1 MLQTQNSEYNDLKKI
16 AQFPITPYL
25 KEICDSLKDSPSRFL
40 ILTAETAA
48 GKSTVL
54 PLALLNDF
62 SGKIIMTEPRRI
74 AVLGVANRISELW
87 DEKKAGD
94 GEVGY
99 KIHLEN
105 KTGKN
110 TRLEVVTEAILVRQL
125 QNDPALEN
133 YNVVVLDEFHER
145 SVNTDLALAFLKEAM
160 QLRDDLFVVIMS
172 ATIDTGRLQNY
183 LGNETP
189 VLKIPGRQ
197 FAVNVIYEP
206 GKSVVSAVKEILQN
220 EKDSRVT
227 LRKEQEPARNDK
239 AKPQQSDN
247 ILVFLPGI
255 SDIRKAHEAL
265 LETGL
270 FNPKSG
276 RELLILHS
284 SITLEEQKRVI
295 TPEPPRE
302 NAGGQPCEPQNFTYT
317 EPSRSQPRGTAGN
330 QLRETA
336 SSKSCEIASNQPR
349 GISASS
355 QPKRRVILSSAIAET
370 SLTVPGVSI
379 VIDSGLA
386 RINRLDINTGME
398 KLTTEVESEFSAEQR
413 KGRAGRL
420 CEGTCIRLWDKHDP
434 RVKELAP
441 EILRADL
448 VPLVLECSERGV
460 YSIDGIDWL
469 DKPSAAA
476 WAESTKLLRQLG
488 MLREDNHITEKGKAA
503 LTLGVHPRLAGIAL
517 AAFEAETGA
526 TDGKS
531 SMASVGKLSSEG
543 RKLLIQFS
551 SYSRSSPELQNRF
564 ISDLEKR
571 LQGCGYKELEKPE
584 FLILCGYPDRL
595 AKRTSEQGVEPAEY
609 KFAGGR
615 QARLYNKRAPLWLVA
630 PDVMAGDKEAIIFD
644 LVELDEAK
652 IAEFLEKH
660 CEIREICSFTQATL
674 QKFEQKC
681 FGEIILSSKKIPVSE
696 GDYAQA
702 WVNQIKE
709 NGLECLPLDSK
720 IESLLLRAEFI
731 KQQKSAKFD
740 ENSVKNLEI
749 QLKSSVQEWLF
760 PFLGG
765 KTSLTAATVYDALY
779 WYLDGAEI
787 DRQAPEQ
794 IVLENG
800 RRCKVKY
807 EKQAEIRP
815 VIEIIIQRIFGCF
828 TTPQI
833 CGKKVLLRLLSPASR
848 PLQVTEDLEH
858 FWTGA
863 WVEICK
869 EMKGR
874 YPKHNWDYTV
884 VE

>member
-1 MLQTQNSEYNDLKKI
+1 MNQY
-16 AQFPITPYL
+16 PITPYL
-25 KEICDSLKDSPSRFL
+25 DDICAALRNSPSRFL

-54 PLALLNDF
+54 PLALLQNF
-62 SGKIIMTEPRRI
+62 SGKMIMTEPRRI
-74 AVLGVANRISELW
+74 AVLGVANRLAES
-87 DEKKAGD
+87 ATP

-105 KTGKN
+105 NITKE

-125 QNDPALEN
+125 QSDPALED

-160 QLRDDLFVVIMS
+160 LLRDDLFVVIMS
-172 ATIDTGRLQNY
+172 ATIDTKKLQEY
-183 LGNETP
+183 LGDCGETP
-189 VLKIPGRQ
+189 IFKVPGRQ
-197 FAVNVIYEP
+197 FPVQVLYEP
-206 GKSVVSAVKEILQN
+206 EKGVVSAVREALSS
-220 EKDSRVT
+220 SRPVQH
-227 LRKEQEPARNDK
+227 K
-239 AKPQQSDN
+239 N

-255 SDIRKAHEAL
+255 SDIRKAQDAL

-270 FNPKSG
+270 FDENSDN
-276 RELLILHS
+276 ELCILHS
-284 SITLEEQKRVI
+284 SISLEEQKRV
-295 TPEPPRE
+295 
-302 NAGGQPCEPQNFTYT
+302 
-317 EPSRSQPRGTAGN
+317 
-330 QLRETA
+330 LKET
-336 SSKSCEIASNQPR
+336 R
-349 GISASS
+349 
-355 QPKRRVILSSAIAET
+355 KRRVILSSAIAET
-370 SLTVPGVSI
+370 SLTVPGVST

-398 KLTTEVESEFSAEQR
+398 KLTTETESEFSAEQR

-460 YSIDGIDWL
+460 YSVDGIDWL
-469 DKPSAAA
+469 DCPSRAA
-476 WAESTKLLRQLG
+476 WKESSELLRQLG
-488 MLREDNHITEKGKAA
+488 MLKADGRITEKGKAA

-517 AAFEAETGA
+517 ADFDSNKGR
-526 TDGKS
+526 
-531 SMASVGKLSSEG
+531 LSEEG

-551 SYSRSSPELQNRF
+551 SYSRSSQELQRHF
-564 ISDLEKR
+564 ISDLERR
-571 LQGCGYKELEKPE
+571 LKISGYKEKEKTD

-595 AKRTSEQGVEPAEY
+595 AKRTSEPGLEPAEY

-615 QARLYNKRAPLWLVA
+615 QARLYNKRAPLWLCA
-630 PDVMAGDKEAIIFD
+630 PDVMAGDKEAVIFD

-652 IAEFLEKH
+652 INDFLETH
-660 CEIREICSFTQATL
+660 CEIREICSFAQGAL

-681 FGEIILSSKKIPVSE
+681 FGEIVLSSKKIQVSD

-702 WVNQIKE
+702 WVNEVKE
-709 NGLECLPLDSK
+709 KGISCLPNDNK
-720 IESLLLRAEFI
+720 VESLLLRAEFI
-731 KQQKSAKFD
+731 EQQNQVKS
-740 ENSVKNLEI
+740 ENQFESRLRDSVN
-749 QLKSSVQEWLF
+749 EWLV
-760 PFLGG
+760 PFMGG
-765 KTSLTAATVYDALY
+765 KTNLTSTMVYDALY
-779 WYLDGAEI
+779 WYLNGAEI
-787 DRQAPEQ
+787 DKLAPETL
-794 IVLENG
+794 ILENG

-807 EKQAEIRP
+807 EKQSEIRP

-874 YPKHNWDYTV
+874 YPKHNWDYRV
-884 VE
+884 AEKD

>member
-1 MLQTQNSEYNDLKKI
+1 MNQY
-16 AQFPITPYL
+16 PITPYL
-25 KEICDSLKDSPSRFL
+25 DDICAALRNSPSRFL

-54 PLALLNDF
+54 PLALLQNF
-62 SGKIIMTEPRRI
+62 SGKMIMTEPRRI
-74 AVLGVANRISELW
+74 AVLGVANRLAES
-87 DEKKAGD
+87 ATP

-105 KTGKN
+105 NITKE

-125 QNDPALEN
+125 QSDPALED

-160 QLRDDLFVVIMS
+160 LLRDDLFVVIMS
-172 ATIDTGRLQNY
+172 ATIDTKKLQEY
-183 LGNETP
+183 LGDCGETP
-189 VLKIPGRQ
+189 IFKVPGRQ
-197 FAVNVIYEP
+197 FPVQVLYEP
-206 GKSVVSAVKEILQN
+206 EKSVVSAVREALSSFESVQYK
-220 EKDSRVT
+220 
-227 LRKEQEPARNDK
+227 
-239 AKPQQSDN
+239 N

-255 SDIRKAHEAL
+255 SDIRKAQDAL

-270 FNPKSG
+270 FDENSDN
-276 RELLILHS
+276 ELCILHS
-284 SITLEEQKRVI
+284 SISLEEQKRV
-295 TPEPPRE
+295 
-302 NAGGQPCEPQNFTYT
+302 
-317 EPSRSQPRGTAGN
+317 
-330 QLRETA
+330 LKETT
-336 SSKSCEIASNQPR
+336 
-349 GISASS
+349 
-355 QPKRRVILSSAIAET
+355 KRRVILSSAIAET
-370 SLTVPGVSI
+370 SLTVPGVST

-398 KLTTEVESEFSAEQR
+398 KLTTETESEFSAEQR

-460 YSIDGIDWL
+460 YAVDGIDWL
-469 DKPSAAA
+469 DCPSRAA
-476 WAESTKLLRQLG
+476 WKESSELLRQLG
-488 MLREDNHITEKGKAA
+488 MLKADGRITEKGKAA

-517 AAFEAETGA
+517 ADFDSDKGR
-526 TDGKS
+526 
-531 SMASVGKLSSEG
+531 LSEEG

-551 SYSRSSPELQNRF
+551 SYNRSSPELQRRF
-564 ISDLEKR
+564 ISDLERR
-571 LQGCGYKELEKPE
+571 LKISGYKEKEKTD

-595 AKRTSEQGVEPAEY
+595 AKRTSEPGLEPAEY

-615 QARLYNKRAPLWLVA
+615 QARLYNKRAPLWLCA
-630 PDVMAGDKEAIIFD
+630 PDVMAGDKEAVIFD
-644 LVELDEAK
+644 LVELDVAK
-652 IAEFLEKH
+652 INEFLENH
-660 CEIREICSFTQATL
+660 CEIRENCSFTQGIL

-681 FGEIILSSKKIPVSE
+681 FGEIILSSKKIPVSD

-702 WVNQIKE
+702 WVNEVKE
-709 NGLECLPLDSK
+709 KGLVCLPKDSRV
-720 IESLLLRAEFI
+720 ENLLLRAEFI
-731 KQQKSAKFD
+731 EQQKETKS
-740 ENSVKNLEI
+740 ENQFESRLRDSVR
-749 QLKSSVQEWLF
+749 EWLI
-760 PFLGG
+760 PFMGG
-765 KTSLTAATVYDALY
+765 KTNLTSTMVYDALY
-779 WYLDGAEI
+779 WYLNGAEI
-787 DRQAPEQ
+787 DKLAPETL
-794 IVLENG
+794 ILENG

-807 EKQAEIRP
+807 EKQSEIRP

-848 PLQVTEDLEH
+848 PLQVTEDLEY
-858 FWTGA
+858 FWMGA

-874 YPKHNWDYTV
+874 YPKHNWDYRV
-884 VE
+884 AEKD